1 MNILITGT
9 SSGIGKGCAEY
20 FLKEG
25 HLVYGFDKDTSTIS
39 HPAYTHFCLDIRDK
53 SAYPKLSPVNIV
65 INNAGVQDVDD
76 IDVNLKGTISITE
89 HYAIHPAIR
98 SVIMIGSASGHT
110 GSEFPEYAAS
120 KGGVLAY
127 TKNVAMRIAP
137 YQATCNSLDFGGVL
151 TELNRPVMEDQK
163 LWNQIMELTPLK
175 RWMTVEEA
183 AQWIYFMSVTNRFCT
198 GQNILIDGLEAG
210 NCSFIWPEY

>member
-53 SAYPKLSPVNIV
+53 SAYPKLSPVDIV
-65 INNAGVQDVDD
+65 INNAGVQDGDD

-89 HYAIHPAIR
+89 HYAIHPAIH

-183 AQWIYFMSVTNRFCT
+183 AQWIYFMAVINRFCT
-198 GQNILIDGLEAG
+198 GQNILID
-210 NCSFIWPEY
+210 

>member
-65 INNAGVQDVDD
+65 INNAGVQDGDD

-151 TELNRPVMEDQK
+151 TELNRPVMEDES

-210 NCSFIWPEY
+210 NCNFIWPE